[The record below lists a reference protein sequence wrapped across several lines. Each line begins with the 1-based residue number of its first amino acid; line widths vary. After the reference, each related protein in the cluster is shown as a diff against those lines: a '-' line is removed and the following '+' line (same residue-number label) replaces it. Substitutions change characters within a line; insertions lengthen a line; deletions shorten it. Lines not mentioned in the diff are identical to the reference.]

1 LFFQNQGKHTM
12 SRMTTI
18 WISLEHG
25 FGEDLL
31 IRNVWAAI
39 GRGRRQE
46 ILRHALVLGLHE
58 MAKSGRLPSSV
69 SRIFAESSDN
79 MAGPPQAHN
88 GPPDT
93 KSPSLTELPEIGA
106 PELRKPE
113 ASMPETS
120 IPETRRPEVRP
131 LEIRQPET
139 GMPAQ
144 AGTGAEATKEVAA
157 KDMAKDMAQ
166 ETPRREANGFV
177 PSKKLGRLM

>member
-1 LFFQNQGKHTM
+1 M
-12 SRMTTI
+12 SRMTQI
-18 WISLEHG
+18 CISLEHG

-79 MAGPPQAHN
+79 MADPRQAHN

-93 KSPSLTELPEIGA
+93 KSPSLVGLPEIGA

-113 ASMPETS
+113 TS
-120 IPETRRPEVRP
+120 IPETRQPEVRP

-144 AGTGAEATKEVAA
+144 AGTGAGATKEVAA
-157 KDMAKDMAQ
+157 KDMAQ
-166 ETPRREANGFV
+166 ETPQREANGFV